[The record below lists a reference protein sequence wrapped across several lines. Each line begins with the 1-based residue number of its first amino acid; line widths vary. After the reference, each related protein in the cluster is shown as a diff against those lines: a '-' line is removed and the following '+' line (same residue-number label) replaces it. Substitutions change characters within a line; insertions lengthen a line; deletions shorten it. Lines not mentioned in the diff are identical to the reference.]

1 MSKIIA
7 IANQKGGVGK
17 TTTTLNLA
25 HALAED
31 GQTKVLLCDLD
42 PQASLTALLGLEV
55 HTLPA
60 SIYDLLIERPEI
72 SPRQVIQPTS
82 MAGVSLLPSTIDLSK
97 AESELLAEPGRDHL
111 LAGFLEPLRAKYD
124 FILCDCPPSLGLLT
138 SNVLAAADEVLVPMS
153 SDLLAL
159 RALEHLL
166 ANVEKIRRRV
176 NPNLQTGGILV
187 TMHQQRTS
195 HARAI
200 VDALRA
206 AHPELV
212 FESVIPYSV
221 RAKDSVAS
229 GVSALSYDPHGPV
242 AEAYRNVAKEIS
254 HHA

>member
-1 MSKIIA
+1 MTKIIA
-7 IANQKGGVGK
+7 VANQKGGVGK

-31 GQTKVLLCDLD
+31 GRNRVLLCDLD

-55 HTLPA
+55 HSLPA
-60 SIYDLLIERPEI
+60 SIYDLLVEKPNV
-72 SPRQVIQPTS
+72 SYQQVIQPTG

-111 LAGFLEPLRAKYD
+111 LAGLLEPLRAEYD

-138 SNVLAAADEVLVPMS
+138 SNVLAAADEVLIPLS
-153 SDLLAL
+153 SDYLAL

-176 NPNLQTGGILV
+176 NPNLKTGGILV
-187 TMHQQRTS
+187 TMHHQRTA

-200 VDALRA
+200 LDGLRE

-212 FESVIPYSV
+212 LESVVPYSV
-221 RAKDSVAS
+221 RAKDSIATGQSVIA
-229 GVSALSYDPHGPV
+229 YDPKGPL
-242 AEAYRNVAKEIS
+242 AEAYRNVAREIAN
-254 HHA
+254 HG

>member
-1 MSKIIA
+1 MTKIIA

-31 GQTKVLLCDLD
+31 GRTSVLLCDLD
-42 PQASLTALLGLEV
+42 PQASLTALLGFEV

-60 SIYDLLIERPEI
+60 SVYDLLLERPNV
-72 SPRQVIQPTS
+72 SHGAVIQPTR
-82 MAGVSLLPSTIDLSK
+82 MRGVSLLPSTIDLSK

-111 LAGFLEPLRAKYD
+111 LAGLLEPLRAEYD

-153 SDLLAL
+153 SDFLAL

-176 NPNLQTGGILV
+176 NPNLKTGGILV

-200 VDALRA
+200 LDALRA

-212 FESVIPYSV
+212 FDSVIPYSV

-229 GVSALSYDPHGPV
+229 GESALAYDPHGPV
-242 AEAYRNVAKEIS
+242 AEAYRSVAKEIA
-254 HHA
+254 HHG

>member
-1 MSKIIA
+1 MSKVIA

-31 GQTKVLLCDLD
+31 GRTKVLLCDLD
-42 PQASLTALLGLEV
+42 PQASLTALLGFEV
-55 HTLPA
+55 HSLPA
-60 SIYDLLIERPEI
+60 SIYDLLLERPGAVAQ
-72 SPRQVIQPTS
+72 QVVQPTA
-82 MAGVSLLPSTIDLSK
+82 MPGVSLIPSTIDLSK

-111 LAGFLEPLRAKYD
+111 LAGILKSFASEYD

-138 SNVLAAADEVLVPMS
+138 SNVLAAADEVLIPMS
-153 SDLLAL
+153 SDFLAL

-176 NPNLQTGGILV
+176 NPKLKTGGILV
-187 TMHQQRTS
+187 TMHQQRTG

-200 VDALRA
+200 VDALRSS
-206 AHPELV
+206 HPELV

-229 GVSALSYDPHGPV
+229 GQSSLSYDPRGPV
-242 AEAYRNVAKEIS
+242 AEAYRSVAREIVR
-254 HHA
+254 HG

>member
-1 MSKIIA
+1 MTKIIA

-31 GQTKVLLCDLD
+31 GRTKVLLCDLD
-42 PQASLTALLGLEV
+42 PQASLTALLGFEV
-55 HTLPA
+55 HSLPA
-60 SIYDLLIERPEI
+60 SIYDLLIERPNVA
-72 SPRQVIQPTS
+72 PHQVVQPTTMS
-82 MAGVSLLPSTIDLSK
+82 GVSLLPSTIDLSK

-111 LAGFLEPLRAKYD
+111 LAGILKHFAPEYD

-138 SNVLAAADEVLVPMS
+138 SNVLAAADEVLIPMS
-153 SDLLAL
+153 SDFLAL

-176 NPNLQTGGILV
+176 NPKLKTGGILV
-187 TMHQQRTS
+187 TMHQQRTG

-200 VDALRA
+200 VEALRA
-206 AHPELV
+206 SHPELV
-212 FESVIPYSV
+212 FDSVIPYSV

-229 GVSALSYDPHGPV
+229 GQSALSYDPTGPI
-242 AEAYRNVAKEIS
+242 AEAYRSVAREIER
-254 HHA
+254 HG

>member
-1 MSKIIA
+1 MTKIIA
-7 IANQKGGVGK
+7 VANQKGGVGK

-31 GQTKVLLCDLD
+31 GQNRVLLCDLD
-42 PQASLTALLGLEV
+42 PQASLTALLGFEV

-60 SIYDLLIERPEI
+60 SVYDLLLEKPGLKPEDVVLAT
-72 SPRQVIQPTS
+72 Q

-97 AESELLAEPGRDHL
+97 AESELLAETGRDHL
-111 LAGFLEPLRAKYD
+111 LAGVLAPLHDRFE

-138 SNVLAAADEVLVPMS
+138 SNVLAAADEVLIPLS
-153 SDLLAL
+153 SDYLAL

-176 NPNLQTGGILV
+176 NPRLKTGGILV
-187 TMHQQRTS
+187 TMHHQRTA

-200 VDALRA
+200 LDGLRSS
-206 AHPELV
+206 HPELV

-221 RAKDSVAS
+221 RAKDSIATGQSVLA
-229 GVSALSYDPHGPV
+229 YDPKGPL
-242 AEAYRNVAKEIS
+242 AEAYRSVAREIAN
-254 HHA
+254 HA

>member
-1 MSKIIA
+1 MTRIIA

-17 TTTTLNLA
+17 TTTTLNIG

-31 GQTKVLLCDLD
+31 GSTKVLLCDLD
-42 PQASLTALLGLEV
+42 PQASLTTLLGVEA
-55 HTLPA
+55 HSLPA
-60 SIYDLLIERPEI
+60 SVYDLLVERPDV
-72 SPRQVIQPTS
+72 SADQVIRTTS

-111 LAGFLEPLRAKYD
+111 LAGVLGQFRNQYD

-153 SDLLAL
+153 SDFLAL

-176 NPNLQTGGILV
+176 NPSLKTGGILV

-200 VDALRA
+200 LDALRA

-212 FESVIPYSV
+212 FDSVIPYSV

-229 GVSALSYDPHGPV
+229 GVSALSYDPQGPV
-242 AEAYRNVAKEIS
+242 AEAYRGVAKEIS
-254 HHA
+254 HHG

>member
-31 GQTKVLLCDLD
+31 GKTKVLLCDLD
-42 PQASLTALLGLEV
+42 PQASLTALLGFEV
-55 HTLPA
+55 HSLPA
-60 SIYDLLIERPEI
+60 SIYDLLIERPDV
-72 SPRQVIQPTS
+72 SPDDIIRPTN

-111 LAGFLEPLRAKYD
+111 LAAVLAPFRDRYD

-153 SDLLAL
+153 SDFLAL

-176 NPNLQTGGILV
+176 NPKLKTAGILV

-200 VDALRA
+200 LDALRT

-229 GVSALSYDPHGPV
+229 GESVLSFDPHGPV
-242 AEAYRNVAKEIS
+242 AEAYRGVAKEIAR
-254 HHA
+254 HG